1 MHSGRDARFHT
12 TPCRGHTHADVD
24 QHFALMQSMQDDIHA
39 GSMARVHALCRIHA
53 GSMQDDARTGFW
65 RRPAWPTHTLPA
77 AAAAM
82 LPDAPALTRPHT
94 YRSSLPACTTWSMAR
109 PARTC
114 TACSSHT
121 MQHATDDESSSD
133 NGMPTLVTP
142 TNSDDE
148 VGHEDEDEDAD

>member
-1 MHSGRDARFHT
+1 
-12 TPCRGHTHADVD
+12 
-24 QHFALMQSMQDDIHA
+24 
-39 GSMARVHALCRIHA
+39 
-53 GSMQDDARTGFW
+53 
-65 RRPAWPTHTLPA
+65 
-77 AAAAM
+77 
-82 LPDAPALTRPHT
+82 
-94 YRSSLPACTTWSMAR
+94 MAR